1 MLGTENTT
9 VRHVLPA
16 LMLLSLLEIQT
27 INDKTKIILL
37 YM

>member
-9 VRHVLPA
+9 VRCVLPA

>member
-9 VRHVLPA
+9 VRRVLPA